1 MDPNSPGSIVLGKR
15 VGTVMAECYPTAW
28 RRLVPGKE
36 GLLLSEKTIF
46 CDFNN
51 DGNMFNDGVYNLLA
65 AEVADWL
72 DRNAQEEEKYV
83 LKFGMTRSQ
92 ALMRISRCPLPGS
105 EILEEPPSSSL
116 CGCFF

>member
-1 MDPNSPGSIVLGKR
+1 
-15 VGTVMAECYPTAW
+15 MAECYPTAW

-36 GLLLSEKTIF
+36 GLLLSEKCIF

>member
-1 MDPNSPGSIVLGKR
+1 MVKR
-15 VGTVMAECYPTAW
+15 VGTVLAECYPTEW

-36 GLLLSEKTIF
+36 GVLLTEKSIF

-51 DGNMFNDGVYNLLA
+51 DGNLFSVGVYNLLA

-72 DRNAQEEEKYV
+72 SHNAQEEEKYV

-92 ALMRISRCPLPGS
+92 ALMRISRRPLPGS
-105 EILEEPPSSSL
+105 ETVEETSSSSF
-116 CGCFF
+116 CACFI